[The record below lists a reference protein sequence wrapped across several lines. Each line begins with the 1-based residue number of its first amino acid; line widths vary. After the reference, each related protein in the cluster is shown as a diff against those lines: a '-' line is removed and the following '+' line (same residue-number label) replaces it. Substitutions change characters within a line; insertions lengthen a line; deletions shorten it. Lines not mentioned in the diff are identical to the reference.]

1 MRRTAALTEMDG
13 WRGQKVPALSLT
25 FFSARGNQCGL
36 PPVYWVFGSRIAAE
50 RQASCSAGKGVAVDD
65 LKWAIARQI
74 PHLRR
79 FALALTKDQPE
90 ADDVVQ
96 DCLER
101 ALKKRFLWRRK
112 GSLRSWLFSMLYR
125 MHIDHRR
132 SRRRSELS
140 VGPEA
145 IDAVVSHAPNQEH
158 RLECRDIGEAIDRLP
173 DEQRDV
179 VLLVALEGV
188 AYDEAAEILNVPI
201 GTIRSRLSRG
211 RQTLR
216 RLRSP
221 ATRQRILRRVK

>member
-1 MRRTAALTEMDG
+1 M
-13 WRGQKVPALSLT
+13 
-25 FFSARGNQCGL
+25 
-36 PPVYWVFGSRIAAE
+36 
-50 RQASCSAGKGVAVDD
+50 DD

-79 FALALTKDQPE
+79 FALALTKDPHE

-101 ALKKRFLWRRK
+101 ALTKRLLWRRK

-125 MHIDHRR
+125 THIDHRR

-140 VGPEA
+140 LGPEV
-145 IDAVVSHAPNQEH
+145 IDAAASHPPNQDH
-158 RLECRDIGEAIDRLP
+158 RMECRDIGEAVDRLP
-173 DEQRDV
+173 DEQRVV

-201 GTIRSRLSRG
+201 GTVRSRLSRG
-211 RQTLR
+211 RQALR
-216 RLRSP
+216 ELRPP